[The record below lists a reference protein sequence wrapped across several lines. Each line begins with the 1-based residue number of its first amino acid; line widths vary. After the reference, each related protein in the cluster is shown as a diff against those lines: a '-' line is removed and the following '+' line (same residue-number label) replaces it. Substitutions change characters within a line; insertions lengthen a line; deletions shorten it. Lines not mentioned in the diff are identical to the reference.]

1 MKTYQYMWRM
11 IRFRPWLYLADCV
24 LWTLIHVAPV
34 LPGLVAREILDT
46 LTGEA
51 QLGLS
56 VWALIGLLM
65 AIALGRVVLV
75 LGGALAD
82 IPHRFS
88 MSALLRRNLLE
99 RILELPGARAL
110 PESTGEA
117 LSRFRDDAEQA
128 EDAISWTLDVI
139 GTAIFAIVAVGVLL
153 TINAQITLLVFLPL
167 AGVVAVAHIAATR
180 LEQYRKSSRAATGRV
195 TGAIGE
201 IFGAAQAVQV
211 AGAEDSVIDHFRRL
225 NDIRRKTML
234 KDQLL
239 TQLVESIFANT
250 VSIGTGLILILA
262 SQSMRG
268 VPSGPS
274 FTIGDFA
281 LFVYYLTFVTEFTQ
295 FFGQFLA
302 HYKQTGVA
310 FARMAVLLQGA
321 PPDRLVRHAPL
332 HLSGP
337 LPNLRLDEG
346 RTTKDQTGLSSGR
359 SSAVLGHSS
368 SEHLT
373 SLEAIGL
380 TFRYP
385 NAGRGVAGI
394 DLRLERG
401 SFTVITGR
409 IGSGKTTLL
418 RTLLGL
424 LPADAGEVR
433 WNGARIADP
442 GSFLIPPRCAY
453 TAQVPVLFSE
463 PLRDNLLLGL
473 PERQAGLDFAIHAA
487 VLGQD
492 IAAMPD
498 GLETVVGAR
507 GVRLSGGQIQ
517 RAAAARMFV
526 RNAELLVFDDL
537 SSALD
542 VHTERV
548 LWERLGSR
556 EQGTGDRGQRPGD
569 RLARSA
575 QAVPYSLLPVTCIA
589 VSHRRSVLRR
599 ADQIIVLKDG
609 RVEAC
614 GTLDELLATSE
625 EMRRLWAAEDEPVP
639 VV

>member
-1 MKTYQYMWRM
+1 
-11 IRFRPWLYLADCV
+11 
-24 LWTLIHVAPV
+24 
-34 LPGLVAREILDT
+34 
-46 LTGEA
+46 
-51 QLGLS
+51 
-56 VWALIGLLM
+56 
-65 AIALGRVVLV
+65 VLV

-128 EDAISWTLDVI
+128 EDAISWTLDTI

-180 LEQYRKSSRAATGRV
+180 LEQYRTSSRAATGRV

-225 NDIRRKTML
+225 NDTRRKTML

-281 LFVYYLTFVTEFTQ
+281 LFVYYLAFVTEFTQ
-295 FFGQFLA
+295 FFGKFLA

-310 FARMAVLLQGA
+310 FKRMTVLLQGA
-321 PPDRLVRHAPL
+321 PPERLVRHGSLWGHGTRDARPGDTRQGDKETRRQGATPDL
-332 HLSGP
+332 PISPSPHLLVSS
-337 LPNLRLDEG
+337 LESLEA
-346 RTTKDQTGLSSGR
+346 TGLS
-359 SSAVLGHSS
+359 
-368 SEHLT
+368 
-373 SLEAIGL
+373 
-380 TFRYP
+380 FRYP
-385 NAGRGVAGI
+385 DSGRGVEGI

-424 LPADAGEVR
+424 LPADAGALR
-433 WNGARIADP
+433 WNGALVDDP

-453 TAQVPVLFSE
+453 TAQVPILFSE
-463 PLRDNLLLGL
+463 PLRDNLLLGVPEQAVDL
-473 PERQAGLDFAIHAA
+473 PGAIHAA
-487 VLGQD
+487 VLEQD
-492 IAAMPD
+492 IAAMSE
-498 GLETVVGAR
+498 GLDTVVGSR

-517 RAAAARMFV
+517 RAAAARMFA
-526 RNAELLVFDDL
+526 RNAELLMFDDL

-542 VHTERV
+542 VHTERT
-548 LWERLGSR
+548 LWERL
-556 EQGTGDRGQRPGD
+556 EQLQIANCK
-569 RLARSA
+569 LQIEESEQSA
-575 QAVPYSLLPVTCIA
+575 IYNLQSTILA

-599 ADQIIVLKDG
+599 ADQILVLKDG
-609 RVEAC
+609 RVAAR

-625 EMRRLWAAEDEPVP
+625 EMRRLWIGDFGTVEEQPTEV
-639 VV
+639 

>member
-11 IRFRPWLYLADCV
+11 IRFRPWLYLVDCV

-34 LPGLVAREILDT
+34 LPGLVAREVLDT
-46 LTGEA
+46 LTGGA

-56 VWALIGLLM
+56 VWALVGLLL
-65 AIALGRVVLV
+65 AIALGRVILV

-82 IPHRFS
+82 IPHRFN

-139 GTAIFAIVAVGVLL
+139 GTAIFAIVAVGVLM
-153 TINAQITLLVFLPL
+153 TINVQITLLVFLPL

-225 NDIRRKTML
+225 NDTRRKSML

-239 TQLVESIFANT
+239 TQLIDSIFANT

-262 SQSMRG
+262 SQSMRAG
-268 VPSGPS
+268 S

-281 LFVYYLTFVTEFTQ
+281 LFVYYLAFVTEFTQ

-310 FARMAVLLQGA
+310 FARMTVLLQGA
-321 PPDRLVRHAPL
+321 PPERLVRHGSL
-332 HLSGP
+332 HLRGP
-337 LPNLRLDEG
+337 LPHLLLDERR
-346 RTTKDQTGLSSGR
+346 RTNDQAGLDPDR
-359 SSAVLGHSS
+359 SSFVVGHSS
-368 SEHLT
+368 PKHLVA
-373 SLEAIGL
+373 LEASGL

-385 NAGRGVAGI
+385 DSGRGIEAI
-394 DLRLERG
+394 DLRIARG

-418 RTLLGL
+418 RVLLGL
-424 LPADAGEVR
+424 LPADAGELR
-433 WNGARIADP
+433 WNGALIDDP
-442 GSFLIPPRCAY
+442 GNFLIPPRCAY

-473 PERQAGLDFAIHAA
+473 PEHTVDLPGAIHAA
-487 VLGQD
+487 VLERD
-492 IAAMPD
+492 LAAMPN
-498 GLETVVGAR
+498 GLDTVVGAR

-517 RAAAARMFV
+517 RAAAARMFA

-542 VHTERV
+542 VDTERM
-548 LWERLGSR
+548 LWERL
-556 EQGTGDRGQRPGD
+556 EQLQIVDCTLQIEQLPQCAIYN
-569 RLARSA
+569 LQSA
-575 QAVPYSLLPVTCIA
+575 ILA
-589 VSHRRSVLRR
+589 VSHRRAALRR

-609 RVEAC
+609 RVAAR
-614 GTLDELLATSE
+614 GTLDELLATSD
-625 EMRRLWAAEDEPVP
+625 EMRRLWIGDFGSVQNDHEEDV
-639 VV
+639 

>member
-11 IRFRPWLYLADCV
+11 ILFRPWLYLADCV

-46 LTGEA
+46 LTGNA
-51 QLGLS
+51 QLDLS
-56 VWALIGLLM
+56 VWALIGLLV

-88 MSALLRRNLLE
+88 MSALLRRNMLE
-99 RILELPGARAL
+99 HILELPGARAL

-128 EDAISWTLDVI
+128 EDAISWTLDTI
-139 GTAIFAIVAVGVLL
+139 GTAIFAIVAVGVLM
-153 TINAQITLLVFLPL
+153 TINARITLLVFLPL

-180 LEQYRKSSRAATGRV
+180 LEQYRTSSRAATGRV

-225 NDIRRKTML
+225 NDTRRKTML

-239 TQLVESIFANT
+239 TQVVDSIFANT

-262 SQSMRG
+262 SQSMRAG
-268 VPSGPS
+268 S

-281 LFVYYLTFVTEFTQ
+281 LFVYYLAFVTEFTQ

-310 FARMAVLLQGA
+310 FTRMAVLLQGA
-321 PPDRLVRHAPL
+321 PPERLVRHGAL
-332 HLSGP
+332 WGQQIGDRRQETGDMNADQAVSR
-337 LPNLRLDEG
+337 LPSPVSRL
-346 RTTKDQTGLSSGR
+346 L
-359 SSAVLGHSS
+359 
-368 SEHLT
+368 
-373 SLEAIGL
+373 SLEARNL
-380 TFRYP
+380 TFHYP
-385 NAGRGVAGI
+385 DSGRGIEGI
-394 DLRLERG
+394 DLHIKRG

-418 RTLLGL
+418 RALLGL
-424 LPADAGEVR
+424 LPADAGELR
-433 WNGARIADP
+433 WNGVRVDDP

-453 TAQVPVLFSE
+453 TAQVPILFSE
-463 PLRDNLLLGL
+463 PLRDNLLLGMPEQAADL
-473 PERQAGLDFAIHAA
+473 PGAIHAA
-487 VLGQD
+487 VLEQD
-492 IAAMPD
+492 IIAMPN
-498 GLETVVGAR
+498 GLDTIVGAR

-517 RAAAARMFV
+517 RAAAARMFA

-542 VHTERV
+542 VHTERS
-548 LWERLGSR
+548 LWERIENVKLR
-556 EQGTGDRGQRPGD
+556 IENETGDNPFSILNSQFSI
-569 RLARSA
+569 L
-575 QAVPYSLLPVTCIA
+575 A

-599 ADQIIVLKDG
+599 ADQIVVLQDG
-609 RVEAC
+609 RVAAR
-614 GTLDELLATSE
+614 GTLDELLATSD
-625 EMRRLWAAEDEPVP
+625 EMRRLWAGDFGIVEEQQTEVL
-639 VV
+639 

>member
-11 IRFRPWLYLADCV
+11 ILFRPWLYLADAL

-34 LPGLVAREILDT
+34 LPGLVAREILNT
-46 LTGEA
+46 LTGDA
-51 QLGLS
+51 QLDLS
-56 VWALIGLLM
+56 VWALIGLLL

-128 EDAISWTLDVI
+128 EDAISWTLDTI

-153 TINAQITLLVFLPL
+153 TINVQITLLVFLPL
-167 AGVVAVAHIAATR
+167 AGIVAVAHIAATR
-180 LEQYRKSSRAATGRV
+180 LEQYRATSRAATGRV

-239 TQLVESIFANT
+239 TQLVDSIFANT

-262 SQSMRG
+262 AQSMRLG
-268 VPSGPS
+268 S

-281 LFVYYLTFVTEFTQ
+281 LFVYYLAFVTEFTQ

-310 FARMAVLLQGA
+310 FTRMAVLLQGA
-321 PPDRLVRHAPL
+321 PPERLVRH
-332 HLSGP
+332 GP
-337 LPNLRLDEG
+337 LWDENQVPRLKNQDE
-346 RTTKDQTGLSSGR
+346 TSGSR
-359 SSAVLGHSS
+359 FSVLG
-368 SEHLT
+368 
-373 SLEAIGL
+373 SLEATGL

-385 NAGRGVAGI
+385 DSGRGIEQI
-394 DLRLERG
+394 DLQIERG

-418 RTLLGL
+418 RALLGL
-424 LPADAGEVR
+424 LPADSGEMR
-433 WNGARIADP
+433 WNGARVDDL
-442 GSFLIPPRCAY
+442 GSFLIPPRAAY
-453 TAQVPVLFSE
+453 TAQVPILFSE
-463 PLRDNLLLGL
+463 PLRDNLLLGMLEHTVDL
-473 PERQAGLDFAIHAA
+473 PGAIHAA
-487 VLGQD
+487 VLEQD
-492 IAAMPD
+492 IAAMPE
-498 GLETVVGAR
+498 GLNTIVGAK

-517 RAAAARMFV
+517 RAAAARMFA

-542 VHTERV
+542 VNTERA
-548 LWERLGSR
+548 LWERLENAKLKIENASED
-556 EQGTGDRGQRPGD
+556 EQFSIFNSQFTI
-569 RLARSA
+569 L
-575 QAVPYSLLPVTCIA
+575 A

-609 RVEAC
+609 HVEAR
-614 GTLDELLATSE
+614 GTLDALLAASD
-625 EMRRLWAAEDEPVP
+625 EMRRLWAGDFGTHEEQPME